1 MMTNNVKYI
10 SEEEKRSDFRK
21 AMEMERQYA
30 RKCQRKDEVTSRLMG
45 GALLLL
51 GVFCLCLGGE
61 GIIGTILCLWLGI
74 TVLFCKADEE

>member
-30 RKCQRKDEVTSRLMG
+30 RKCQRKDEVTSRILQ
-45 GALLLL
+45 ARATLLP
-51 GVFCLCLGGE
+51 
-61 GIIGTILCLWLGI
+61 
-74 TVLFCKADEE
+74 